1 MPFLPLHDTSST
13 RYKQTKH
20 LTVRFTS
27 AGLPSLHNANPS
39 TNGLHIHGNFFSHCS
54 SSSALEVTMRKK
66 PFRYCSVSSIQMW
79 SLSQSWITR
88 RDVHPI
94 CNSWRAWE
102 NPNNAL
108 SRYQASPKR
117 LVPSFCYSLPV
128 ENLEWV
134 FILLDSSFVFT
145 EVDRSVSS
153 TCSAV
158 QACCL
163 VLAPERFEESTVR
176 KFRDELR
183 MEKCIRSICTEVCF
197 QSLF

>member
-1 MPFLPLHDTSST
+1 MTHLQLGTNKPSIRLLGSLRQGCHLCIMLIHQQTDCTSME
-13 RYKQTKH
+13 
-20 LTVRFTS
+20 
-27 AGLPSLHNANPS
+27 
-39 TNGLHIHGNFFSHCS
+39 FFSHCS
-54 SSSALEVTMRKK
+54 SSSALEVIMRKK
-66 PFRYCSVSSIQMW
+66 PFHYCSVSSIQMW

-134 FILLDSSFVFT
+134 FILSDSSFVFT

-176 KFRDELR
+176 KFRDKLR
-183 MEKCIRSICTEVCF
+183 MEKCIRSVCTEVCF